1 MQRFQF
7 TDVCN
12 GNTGRSLPAMSR
24 LFQLSEMREKEESM
38 RVDIA
43 ECFSAPPFMGWLMHF
58 LPDIVL
64 FRGFPALPRAQSAV
78 SADRSSCNQN
88 ELG

>member
-1 MQRFQF
+1 VQRFQF

-43 ECFSAPPFMGWLMHF
+43 ECFSAATPIYGLVHAFF
-58 LPDIVL
+58 
-64 FRGFPALPRAQSAV
+64 A
-78 SADRSSCNQN
+78 
-88 ELG
+88 